1 MYGVKRDCMDTE
13 SATENTADL
22 ADWQAYHRRG
32 EREALERLVGRY
44 RRPLFGYLLRFTADP
59 GTAEEW
65 FQETWARALSKPRA
79 FVRPPLAPWLFRIA
93 HNLVVDTFRRGRREV
108 PLEQAA
114 DGESGGADTGALSP
128 DRVVASRELGE
139 RIAAAV
145 AELPEA
151 QRETFSLRMDGKL
164 AFKEIAG
171 IQGCS
176 IGTALARMQYAL
188 AKLRTALASDYSD
201 WKEVR

>member
-1 MYGVKRDCMDTE
+1 MDTE

-108 PLEQAA
+108 PLEQSA
-114 DGESGGADTGALSP
+114 DVETGGADTGVLSP

-176 IGTALARMQYAL
+176 IGTVLARMQYAL

>member
-1 MYGVKRDCMDTE
+1 MDTE
-13 SATENTADL
+13 PASEYTADL

-32 EREALERLVGRY
+32 ERAALERLVGRY

-65 FQETWARALSKPRA
+65 FQETWARVLSRPRG
-79 FVRPPLAPWLFRIA
+79 FTRPPLAPWLFRIA
-93 HNLVVDTFRRGRREV
+93 HNLVVDSFRRGRREV
-108 PLEQAA
+108 PLETGEEGAEGMAA
-114 DGESGGADTGALSP
+114 GALAP
-128 DRVVASRELGE
+128 DRLVASRELGE

-151 QRETFSLRMDGKL
+151 QRETFSLRMDGRL

-188 AKLRTALASDYSD
+188 AKLRAALAADYSD
-201 WKEVR
+201 WKEMR